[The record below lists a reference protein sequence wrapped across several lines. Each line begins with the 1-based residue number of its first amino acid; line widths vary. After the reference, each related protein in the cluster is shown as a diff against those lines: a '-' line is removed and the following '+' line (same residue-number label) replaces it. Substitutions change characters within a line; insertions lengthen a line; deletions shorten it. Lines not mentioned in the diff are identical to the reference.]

1 MTEII
6 ALNSKIRRDTMFK
19 TIKLILLTKI
29 ALAGSVSPVPP
40 GFAFGVATASY
51 QVEGGWNASGEYYP
65 FFQIHSS

>member
-1 MTEII
+1 
-6 ALNSKIRRDTMFK
+6 MFK